1 MDDGQSF
8 DFVVVGAGSAG
19 CVLANRLSENGRHS
33 VLLLEAGGRDSSPW
47 IHVPIGYARH
57 FTNPAVNWLYQTEP
71 GDGVAGRRLLQP
83 RGKVLGGSSAI
94 NGLVYLRGQPADYD
108 HWRQRG
114 CTGWGWDDVLPH
126 FKAAEDQER
135 GADAMHGVGGPLR
148 VSDPRDRHPLCDAL
162 IAAAEAAGFAR
173 NPDFNGTR
181 QEGFGYWQQTARHG
195 RRSSTAT
202 GYLRAA
208 RRRANLAIATGAQA
222 TRLLLDGRR
231 VTGVVYRQGGTS
243 RTAYARREVVL
254 AAGAINSPQLLQL
267 SGIGPAD
274 LLRGHGIAA
283 VMDVPGVGANLQDHY
298 NGRLAYRARERF
310 TLNDLQHSLPRKI
323 AAGMN
328 YALFRRGLLA
338 MAASVGGGFF
348 RTDPALPTP
357 DVQVMLML
365 FTAERIGG
373 PTHPWP
379 GCSLVLALLR
389 PQSRGTVH
397 IVSPDPFV
405 APAIQPNY
413 LSAPADLATLLSGLK
428 TLRDVAARE
437 PFARHVAEEREPGP
451 DCTDDAGLA
460 EHIRRR
466 GWTSYHPV
474 GTCRMGADT
483 EAVVDPRLRV
493 NGIAGLRVVDASIM
507 PAITSANTNAP
518 TIMIAEKGAA
528 MILEDARAG

>member
-1 MDDGQSF
+1 MATDQTF

-19 CVLANRLSENGRHS
+19 CVLANRLTADGRHS

-57 FTNPAVNWLYQTEP
+57 FTDPAVNWLYRTEP
-71 GDGVAGRRLLQP
+71 GDHVDGRSLLQP

-126 FKAAEDQER
+126 FIAAEDQER
-135 GADAMHGVGGPLR
+135 GASAFHGVGGPLA
-148 VSDPRDRHPLCDAL
+148 VSDPRDTHPLCDAL
-162 IAAAEAAGFAR
+162 IEAAVEAGYPR
-173 NPDFNGTR
+173 NADFNGTE
-181 QEGFGYWQQTARHG
+181 QEGFGYVQQTARKG

-202 GYLRAA
+202 GYLRQAW
-208 RRRANLAIATGAQA
+208 RRPNLAIETGAQA

-231 VTGVVYRQGGTS
+231 VTGVAYRQGGAE
-243 RTAYARREVVL
+243 RIARARREVVL

-267 SGIGPAD
+267 SGLGPAA
-274 LLRGHGIAA
+274 LLTRHGIAVVA
-283 VMDVPGVGANLQDHY
+283 DIPGIGANLQDHY
-298 NGRLAYRARERF
+298 NGRLAYRARSRF
-310 TLNDLQHSLPRKI
+310 TLNDLQHSVARKTI
-323 AAGMN
+323 EGMN

-338 MAASVGGGFF
+338 MATAVGGGFF

-357 DVQVMLML
+357 DVQAMLML

-379 GCSLVLALLR
+379 GFSLVLVLLR
-389 PQSRGTVH
+389 PQSRGSVE
-397 IVSPDPFV
+397 IVSADPFA
-405 APAIQPNY
+405 APAIRPNY
-413 LSAPADLATLLSGLK
+413 LSAPADLPVLVKGLAM
-428 TLRDVAARE
+428 LRAIAVRA
-437 PFARHVAEEREPGP
+437 PLARHIAEEREPGP
-451 DCTDDAGLA
+451 DCTDDAALA
-460 EHIRRR
+460 DHIRRR

-474 GTCRMGADT
+474 GTCRMGTDP

-493 NGIAGLRVVDASIM
+493 NGIGGLRVVDASIM
-507 PAITSANTNAP
+507 PTITSANTNAP

-528 MILEDARAG
+528 LILEDAR